1 MSLSPWDLSGLGMS
15 FGLYR
20 PRRPSYTY
28 ATQQRQRT
36 ESYRYAVRKSAS
48 EPDEPPDF
56 IEGIIQQKNRKES
69 YVRATRQDEPYILN
83 LPDND
88 SDQMDNTKCD
98 STGYGNHTQ
107 FAGPSSVAIDPATS
121 FVKYRSDNLDNH
133 IQELKSVVAKKRV
146 PSPRLP
152 TKMEQSDSSFINSCS
167 YPPSSNNH
175 SNMKL
180 AFTDLDEGGKDDNV
194 FTPSTQR
201 TFQGGEDVV
210 RTPCSEDSVTGR
222 ALHIFTYKK
231 NLILLCASFIL
242 MFSAFRAIQNL
253 QSSINNQDN
262 LGIITMSCVHGT
274 MFFTCVL
281 APVIINKLTAK
292 WALVSGMTS
301 FLCWIA
307 ANFYSRF
314 YTLIPF
320 GILAGLGQGILWT
333 AESSYILKLAFDTS
347 RVSKEGLEKEAFRFH
362 GIFLACFQTTHIWGN
377 LISSLI
383 FHSARKVAMAAASA
397 TVDDYDNNTYHQ
409 EDGPVSCGGY
419 YIPQTIKP
427 FAPPEEYPGALWK
440 LMTVYLVLGGIS
452 FCLILFCLDKIGAK
466 VEPEKTGY
474 QIVIDHVTMLLSNK
488 SFRLLI
494 PLLIFNGLQQGF
506 VFADFNQAYVTCAM
520 RSVEYI
526 GYAMIIL
533 GLANVISAIFVA
545 VCARLIPRE
554 VVFGVGGVLHMGL
567 MIGFLIWM
575 PEKNLSVFF
584 ILAAAWGVCDAVWQ
598 TQCNTLI
605 CITCVE
611 DTDIAFA
618 NYRLLQSFGLTVA
631 FVNGLFLSVSFKL
644 YILMILLVVA
654 IMFYVLAEY
663 RVRQEE
669 SGTLGSVDT

>member
-36 ESYRYAVRKSAS
+36 ESYRYAVRKNTS

-69 YVRATRQDEPYILN
+69 YVRATRKDEPYILN
-83 LPDND
+83 LPDNG
-88 SDQMDNTKCD
+88 SDQMDNSNCD
-98 STGYGNHTQ
+98 LTGYGNHAQ
-107 FAGPSSVAIDPATS
+107 YAGPSSVVIDPATS
-121 FVKYRSDNLDNH
+121 FVKYRSANLDNH

-152 TKMEQSDSSFINSCS
+152 TKMEQSDSYFTNSS
-167 YPPSSNNH
+167 IYLPSSNNH

-180 AFTDLDEGGKDDNV
+180 DLTTLDDDGKDDNV
-194 FTPSTQR
+194 FNPNTQST
-201 TFQGGEDVV
+201 FPGGDDVV

-274 MFFTCVL
+274 MFLTCIL

-397 TVDDYDNNTYHQ
+397 SYDGYDNNTYHQ
-409 EDGPVSCGGY
+409 EDIPVSCGGY

-427 FAPPEEYPGALWK
+427 FAPPGK
-440 LMTVYLVLGGIS
+440 LTLS
-452 FCLILFCLDKIGAK
+452 
-466 VEPEKTGY
+466 
-474 QIVIDHVTMLLSNK
+474 IVIDHVTMLVSHK

-663 RVRQEE
+663 RVRQDE
-669 SGTLGSVDT
+669 SGTLGSVDS